1 MDVMRSWKLRPT
13 NPSDP
18 CWKGS
23 RPRAEIV
30 VSAENESEARRKAML
45 ETLEFAPVVP
55 GKKIDLYNPWQ
66 DANATTCEEV
76 SAQTAKDQG

>member
-1 MDVMRSWKLRPT
+1 MDVMRHWKLRPT

-30 VSAENESEARRKAML
+30 VSAENESEARTKAML
-45 ETLEFAPVVP
+45 ETLEFTPVVP
-55 GKKIDLYNPWQ
+55 GKRIDLNNPWQ
-66 DANATTCEEV
+66 DAGATTCEEV
-76 SAQTAKDQG
+76 SAETAEDHN

>member
-1 MDVMRSWKLRPT
+1 MLE
-13 NPSDP
+13 
-18 CWKGS
+18 GS

-45 ETLEFAPVVP
+45 ETLEFTPVVP

-66 DANATTCEEV
+66 DANATMCEEV
-76 SAQTAKDQG
+76 SPQTAENQN